1 MILDRFLTR
10 SVSEWDGE
18 DIVVLAVH
26 GRQPRDT
33 GNREPEQGWRILE
46 MSRIIEVR
54 PSDGYRIW
62 LRFSDGAEGEVDLSD
77 LAGRGVF
84 APWAEPNV
92 FKAVRVEKGGGI
104 EWPGE
109 IDMCPDALY
118 LRLTGKAV
126 DEVFPSLKPTP
137 VDA

>member
-1 MILDRFLTR
+1 M
-10 SVSEWDGE
+10 
-18 DIVVLAVH
+18 
-26 GRQPRDT
+26 
-33 GNREPEQGWRILE
+33 
-46 MSRIIEVR
+46 
-54 PSDGYRIW
+54 W
-62 LRFSDGAEGEVDLSD
+62 LKFSDGVEGAVDLSD

-84 APWAEPNV
+84 SAWADRNV
-92 FKAVRVEKGGGI
+92 FTAVHTEEGGGI

-118 LRLTGKAV
+118 LRLTGKSV

>member
-1 MILDRFLTR
+1 
-10 SVSEWDGE
+10 
-18 DIVVLAVH
+18 
-26 GRQPRDT
+26 
-33 GNREPEQGWRILE
+33 
-46 MSRIIEVR
+46 MSRIVEVR
-54 PSDGYRIW
+54 PSDGYRVW
-62 LRFSDGAEGEVDLSD
+62 LRFSDGAQGEVDLSD

-84 APWAEPNV
+84 AAWTDPNV
-92 FKAVRVEKGGGI
+92 FTAVRVEDGDGI

-126 DEVFPSLKPTP
+126 EGIFPSLKPTP